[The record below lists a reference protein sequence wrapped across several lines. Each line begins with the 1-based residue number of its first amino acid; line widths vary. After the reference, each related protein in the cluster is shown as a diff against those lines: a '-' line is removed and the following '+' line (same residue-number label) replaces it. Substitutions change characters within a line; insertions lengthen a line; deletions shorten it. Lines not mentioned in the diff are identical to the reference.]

1 MRKLI
6 LTLSAVF
13 VLILHAA
20 AQNRTITGKVTNDKG
35 APVEGASVTSNDG
48 KYGTQSDKFGTY
60 SLTIP
65 PTVKSINFSNV
76 NFESDNRPVGKN
88 LVINVSLRV
97 KDSKL
102 EEVVVVG
109 YGVQQKK
116 AFTGSAS
123 KIDAKEFANLLTPS
137 IDRQLAGRAPGVQV
151 TVSGGLVNTPA
162 VIRIRGVQSI
172 NLNSNPLIVVDGAP
186 ILTGGGSSLNIALAT
201 NSNLLGDINPA
212 DIESID
218 VLKDG
223 SATAIYGSRASNG
236 VILITTKKGSKGR
249 SRIMYEGFLGYSS
262 PMNKF
267 KLLNAPQFEII
278 ANEKRSN
285 AALSLLAGTNPAA
298 DTSNTDWQSAVMN
311 NNVASQSH
319 TLSYSGG
326 TDKSTFYF
334 SLNYSDQKGIVLTNY
349 NRAYRLRMNLEHE
362 ANKYI
367 KVGNNLAVTRQE
379 DGDQNNGSNSLG
391 GAIASSLRLLPNV
404 SPYAGAN
411 GWEGYNINY
420 NPLLPN
426 ATTSM
431 LPGPNSSSIDDN
443 FFNVLYTMKRNKLYS
458 DKYRIT
464 DVGFFEITPTK
475 GLRIRSQAS
484 VDMFN
489 DYSYQGLN
497 IYHGDGNPNGSVFNG
512 DLNLLRLV
520 WTNTINYNKSVRNH
534 NFFITVGHEAQTER
548 TKSISGTGSTI
559 SDPFFIAENYIS
571 GSAAV
576 QSIAGSYDVRQGF
589 LSFFSRLNYDYKNK
603 YFVQASIRRD
613 GQSALAPGK
622 KWGSFPGFS
631 VGWRPSE
638 EKFWKSKKITEL
650 KLKGSYAKVG
660 NTLDQYR
667 YLSQFGPRNYGN
679 LGGIAPTVV
688 GNPNLVWE
696 SSAKYDIGIEVG
708 LLKSRINFT
717 ADWFLNDVDNLILDV
732 PYPPSVG
739 FPGSTGQGGG
749 TVTQNVGKLKN
760 RGVELGL
767 NVGIFR
773 KKNFSWDF
781 NVNFTDIRNKVTK
794 LYDVAGQPVLTLD
807 GGAYN
812 LTKIGEPINYI
823 WGYQSAGVNAASG
836 NPMFYKANGS
846 MVQLN
851 LNRAFGAGTIGNFYY
866 ALDKNDPNLGVQT
879 NLNSADKVKLGN
891 AQPTFFG
898 AFTNSFQY
906 KGFGMD
912 VMFRY
917 SGGNRIMNYT
927 AQEVLFNQSFQNN
940 GAAIL
945 DRWTKPGQVTDVPKL
960 YYGQAA
966 NINQT
971 GSANSRFVEKGDYI
985 RLQNVVLSYTFDP
998 MVVDKRTRGYLKT
1011 AKFYVQGQN
1020 LYVWTKYS
1028 GADPDNISTAGID
1041 AAVSPQVRNISMGFA
1056 FGF

>member
-20 AQNRTITGKVTNDKG
+20 AQDRTITGKVTNDKG
-35 APVEGASVTSNDG
+35 APIEGASITSNDG
-48 KYGTQSDKFGTY
+48 KYGTQTDKFGTY
-60 SLTIP
+60 SLSVP
-65 PTVKSINFSNV
+65 PTVKSLNFSNV
-76 NFESDNRPVGKN
+76 NFEGESKTVGKN
-88 LVINVSLRV
+88 TVINVSLRV

-116 AFTGSAS
+116 AFTGSATRV
-123 KIDAKEFANLLTPS
+123 DVKEFANLLTPS

-151 TVSGGLVNTPA
+151 TIAGGLVNTPA

-172 NLNSNPLIVVDGAP
+172 NLNNNPLIVVDGAP
-186 ILTGGGSSLNIALAT
+186 MLTGGGSSLNIALAT

-236 VILITTKKGSKGR
+236 VILITTKKGTRGR
-249 SRIMYEGFLGYSS
+249 SRITYEGFVGFSS
-262 PMNKF
+262 PMNRF
-267 KLLNAPQFEII
+267 RLLDAPQFETI
-278 ANEKRSN
+278 ANEKLTN
-285 AALSLLAGTNPAA
+285 AALAPRAGVNASA
-298 DTSNTDWQSAVMN
+298 DTANTDWQSLVMN
-311 NNVASQSH
+311 NNATSQSH
-319 TLSYSGG
+319 TISYSGG

-334 SLNYSDQKGIVLTNY
+334 SLGYSDQKGIVLSNY
-349 NRAYRLRMNLEHE
+349 NRAYRIRMNLEHE

-367 KVGNNLAVTRQE
+367 RVGNNLSISRQE
-379 DGDQNNGSNSLG
+379 DGDQNNGANSLG
-391 GAIASSLRLLPNV
+391 GAIASTLRLLPNV
-404 SPYAGAN
+404 SPYATQ
-411 GWEGYNINY
+411 GWEGYNITYAPIGGTN
-420 NPLLPN
+420 
-426 ATTSM
+426 SM
-431 LPGPNSSSIDDN
+431 FIGPNSQSVDDN
-443 FFNVLYTMKRNKLYS
+443 FFNVLYTMRRSKVYS

-464 DVGFFEITPTK
+464 DVGFVELMPAK
-475 GLRIRSQAS
+475 GLRIKSQAA

-497 IYHGDGNPNGSVFNG
+497 LFHGDGYSTGSVFNG
-512 DLNLLRLV
+512 DLNILRLV
-520 WTNTINYNKSVRNH
+520 WTNTVNYNKSIRNH
-534 NFFITVGHEAQTER
+534 NFFVTVGHEAQTER

-571 GSAAV
+571 GSAGV
-576 QSIAGSYDVRQGF
+576 QTIAGGYDVRQGF
-589 LSFFSRLNYDYKNK
+589 LSVFSRFNYDYKNR
-603 YFVQASIRRD
+603 YFFQASIRRD
-613 GQSALAPGK
+613 GQAALAPGN

-638 EKFWKSKKITEL
+638 ERFWKSKKITEL
-650 KLKGSYAKVG
+650 KLKASYAKVG

-679 LGGIAPTVV
+679 LGGIAPTVI
-688 GNPNLVWE
+688 GNPKLVWE

-717 ADWFLNDVDNLILDV
+717 ADWFLNDVNNLILDV

-739 FPGSTGQGGG
+739 FPGSTTQDGGSI
-749 TVTQNVGKLKN
+749 TENVGKLQN
-760 RGVELGL
+760 RGLELGL
-767 NVGIFR
+767 NAGIIR
-773 KKNFSWDF
+773 HKNFSWDF
-781 NVNFTDIRNKVTK
+781 NINFTDIRNKVTK
-794 LYDVAGQPVLTLD
+794 LYDVGGQPALTLS
-807 GGAYN
+807 GGSYN
-812 LTKIGEPINYI
+812 LTKVGEPINYL

-836 NPMFYKANGS
+836 NPMFYKADGS

-851 LNRAFGAGTIGNFYY
+851 LNRAFGTGTIGNFYY

-879 NLNSADKVKLGN
+879 NLSSADKVKLGN

-917 SGGNRIMNYT
+917 SGGNRIMNFT

-940 GAAIL
+940 GAVIL

-971 GSANSRFVEKGDYI
+971 GSATSRFVEKGDYI

-998 MVVDKRTRGYLKT
+998 ALVDKRTKGYLKS

-1028 GADPDNISTAGID
+1028 GADPDNISTTGVD
-1041 AAVSPQVRNISMGFA
+1041 AAVSPQVRNISMGFS